1 MKKTIIRLI
10 CLIFA
15 LVMLCSVLTSC
26 TVTGEEISEDL
37 IRRYYCLTSFLKIDR
52 IIYNEKRII
61 GKTVEEIT
69 EMCGDYDYRIYRYA
83 RDEHGNWIFDENGDI
98 VKTDKIFAI
107 QYITHIEHPGFMDKV
122 WERYTEIHFD
132 EDGKAYEVLHDQYPK
147 GG

>member
-26 TVTGEEISEDL
+26 DL
-37 IRRYYCLTSFLKIDR
+37 VYKIK
-52 IIYNEKRII
+52 YNEKMII

-69 EMCGDYDYRIYRYA
+69 EKYGDYDFCNKRSPYLDTDGNLIEDSLNRIGYQTGYIYP
-83 RDEHGNWIFDENGDI
+83 DFGTDLKFEKYVLIYFD
-98 VKTDKIFAI
+98 K
-107 QYITHIEHPGFMDKV
+107 
-122 WERYTEIHFD
+122 
-132 EDGKAYEVLHDQYPK
+132 DGKAYKIERDYTFP